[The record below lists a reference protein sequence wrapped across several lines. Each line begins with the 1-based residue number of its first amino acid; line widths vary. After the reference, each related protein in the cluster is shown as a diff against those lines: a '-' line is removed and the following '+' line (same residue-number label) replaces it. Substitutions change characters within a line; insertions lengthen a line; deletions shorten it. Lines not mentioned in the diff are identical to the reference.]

1 MEQIKAVI
9 GLGNP
14 GDEYRL
20 TRHNIGFMV
29 IRALQKR
36 FPVLKKRTLK
46 GIMQVV
52 NIRLKQTEILTV
64 RPLTY
69 MNRSGLAARTV
80 MERYH
85 LQPGEMLVVY
95 DDLDLPLGQMRLRRS
110 GSAGSHRGMGDIIK
124 LLGTD
129 RIPRLRLG
137 IGGENP
143 PVDRAGY
150 VLSPFSNEEWP
161 RVHAMIDRAVNVIM
175 DVVHQGIEPVMS
187 IVNARD

>member
-14 GDEYRL
+14 GNEYRL

-36 FPVLKKRTLK
+36 FPIVKKRTLK
-46 GIMQVV
+46 GMMQVI
-52 NIRLKQTEILTV
+52 NIRLDQTEILTV

-69 MNRSGLAARTV
+69 MNRSGLAARMVT
-80 MERYH
+80 ERYH
-85 LQPGEMLVVY
+85 LQPQQMLVVY
-95 DDLDLPLGQMRLRRS
+95 DDLDLPLGQMRLRHR
-110 GSAGSHRGMGDIIK
+110 GGAGSHRGMADIIQ
-124 LLGTD
+124 LMGTD

-137 IGGENP
+137 IGGEEP
-143 PVDRAGY
+143 PADRAGY
-150 VLSPFSNEEWP
+150 VLSPFSTEEWP

-187 IVNARD
+187 IVNARE